1 MDNITARLEQFRQAI
16 NTQADAEAA
25 ELTRQYEEKRG
36 VMEKERSERSSGEAL
51 AEIRSER
58 ARVAAYFRKELS
70 RCEFDRKNAVLA
82 HRSELLE
89 QLFDEVSRRIS
100 EWTNTPGYTKY
111 LRKALKK
118 AEQQFGIDVVIYA
131 RAADIPALRGLTK
144 LPVTEDNSIV
154 LGGIN
159 AFSGNKFADF
169 TLDSRLA
176 EQKADFPR
184 REELRL

>member
-25 ELTRQYEEKRG
+25 ELTRQYEEKREA
-36 VMEKERSERSSGEAL
+36 MAKEKSERSSGEAL
-51 AEIRSER
+51 AEIKSER
-58 ARVAAYFRKELS
+58 ARAAAYFRKELS
-70 RCEFDRKNAVLA
+70 RCEFDKKNAVLA

-89 QLFDEVSRRIS
+89 KLFKEISQRIS
-100 EWTNTPGYTKY
+100 DWTNTPAYMDY
-111 LRKALKK
+111 LKNALEK
-118 AEQQFGIDVVIYA
+118 AERQFGSGIVICA
-131 RAADIPALRGLTK
+131 RAADIPALRELTK
-144 LPVTEDNSIV
+144 LPVNEDNSII
-154 LGGIN
+154 LGGIS
-159 AFSGNKFADF
+159 AYSDHRFADF